1 MKYNIYKKTKN
12 GRTLLRSNA
21 TAYDAGYYKKQRD
34 IEIEETE
41 ISDTLI
47 STLIIAICFI
57 GSIVLIAL
65 PHCS

>member
-1 MKYNIYKKTKN
+1 MRYNIYKTTEN

-21 TAYDAGYYKKQRD
+21 TAYDVGHYKKQRD

-41 ISDTLI
+41 IGDTLI
-47 STLIIAICFI
+47 STLIIALCFV